1 LTEDKSQTKV
11 GNSGDCQVA
20 IPLLEYAPKSQN
32 QRVAGYE
39 KPGDEQPRIYTTEN
53 LPSPSEIGEVIWA
66 AYRQIFS
73 EHQILKSTRQT
84 FLESQ
89 LRNGQITV
97 RDFIRGL
104 ATSDVFRRLNHE
116 TNSNYRFVEICVQRI
131 LGRDVYS
138 EREKIAWSIVLAT
151 KGLQGFINALLDS
164 DEYISN
170 FGDNTVP
177 YQRRRILPQRNKGE
191 VPFNLKT
198 PRYEEYHRNQL
209 GFPQI
214 IWQNQVRRFIP
225 QEKQPKAGDP
235 ALYMNMAQSL
245 APVPTSVLKIN
256 TQSLDYL
263 SLVPSRK

>member
-1 LTEDKSQTKV
+1 M
-11 GNSGDCQVA
+11 A

-53 LPSPSEIGEVIWA
+53 LPSPTELDEVIWA

-89 LRNGQITV
+89 LRNSQITV

-104 ATSDVFRRLNHE
+104 ATSDAFRRLNYE
-116 TNSNYRFVEICVQRI
+116 TNSNYRFVEISVQRI

-164 DEYISN
+164 DEYISS
-170 FGDNTVP
+170 FGDSTVP
-177 YQRRRILPQRNKGE
+177 YQRRRILPQRGTGE

-198 PRYEEYHRNQL
+198 PRYGEYHRNQL

-214 IWQNQVRRFIP
+214 IWQNEVRRFIP

-235 ALYMNMAQSL
+235 SLYLNMAQSL
-245 APVPTSVLKIN
+245 TPLPTNVLKVN

-263 SLVPSRK
+263 SLVPRRK